1 MLLREIAH
9 LGSLALADKSAR
21 VGRLEALANDIGDF
35 GTGGFSQGLELGNR
49 VLGGNFVFRSE
60 FDTDQDRAFD
70 LFERL
75 AMRTAQ
81 KITSLQ
87 LVGCEG

>member
-1 MLLREIAH
+1 LFREIAH
-9 LGSLALADKSAR
+9 LGGLALADKSSR
-21 VGRLEALANDIGDF
+21 IGRLQALANYIGDLSTS
-35 GTGGFSQGLELGNR
+35 GLGQRLELGNR
-49 VLGGNFVFRSE
+49 VLGGNFVLRSE

-87 LVGCEG
+87 LMGRER